1 MLVLYLRNQKMVL
14 SNLKKEL
21 VMIFQEWN
29 IVMTHRT
36 MDQIIDLTIKQGRHK
51 AYVWGW
57 VQF

>member
-1 MLVLYLRNQKMVL
+1 MVL

-51 AYVWGW
+51 AYV
-57 VQF
+57 